1 MRDQAARRLIS
12 FQADVTRHAVALE
25 RHRMGGQ
32 QAAQARWLAIPRGQP
47 SRGLL
52 RGMVVA
58 DRQRR
63 QLLVADLVLAV
74 QREQRRRDVG
84 PA

>member
-1 MRDQAARRLIS
+1 LSGTVWAVSKRRRRDGWRS
-12 FQADVTRHAVALE
+12 HVAK
-25 RHRMGGQ
+25 
-32 QAAQARWLAIPRGQP
+32 P